1 MNNRI
6 LGMIAMICAPA
17 MLIEALW
24 LQGRE
29 DPLVIGIASSIFMA
43 GWICSNIGMQQ
54 MRATGT
60 GAGGR
65 AVLII
70 QLVGLVLACAFGLI
84 EATGLFDEN
93 NIVFIVTDA
102 AWPLS
107 MLFMLV
113 VGIAVLLAKR
123 LSGWQRFVPLLC
135 GLTFPVSI
143 ILGLVTGL
151 GLDGP
156 MEFVFFGLIAVLW
169 MLLGYVVRG
178 EREALATTV
187 PAGNAL

>member
-1 MNNRI
+1 VNNRI
-6 LGMIAMICAPA
+6 LGMIAMICAPTL
-17 MLIEALW
+17 LIGTLW

-29 DPLVIGIASSIFMA
+29 NPLVIGIASSIFMA
-43 GWICSNIGMQQ
+43 GWICSNIGMQRMQ
-54 MRATGT
+54 ATGT

-70 QLVGLVLACAFGLI
+70 QLIGLVLACAFGFI
-84 EATGLFDEN
+84 EATGLLDEN

-135 GLTFPVSI
+135 GLAFPVSI
-143 ILGLVTGL
+143 ILSLVTGL

-156 MEFVFFGLIAVLW
+156 MEFVFFGLTAILW

-178 EREALATTV
+178 ERGAVVSTV
-187 PAGNAL
+187 PVGSTL

>member
-17 MLIEALW
+17 LLIETLW

-29 DPLVIGIASSIFMA
+29 NPLVIGIASSIFMA
-43 GWICSNIGMQQ
+43 GWICSNIGMQRMQ
-54 MRATGT
+54 ATGT

-93 NIVFIVTDA
+93 NIVSIVTDA

-113 VGIAVLLAKR
+113 VGSAVLLAKR
-123 LSGWQRFVPLLC
+123 LSGWQRFVPLMC
-135 GLTFPVSI
+135 GLAFPVSI
-143 ILGLVTGL
+143 ILSLVTGL

-156 MEFVFFGLIAVLW
+156 MEFVFFGLTAILW
-169 MLLGYVVRG
+169 MLLGYVVRSEDDVLVISVPVG
-178 EREALATTV
+178 SAL
-187 PAGNAL
+187 